1 MNDILNELINQ
12 LDYLILNNNS
22 GIVDFFSYPRVEV
35 GDDGPRHISV

>member
-22 GIVDFFSYPRVEV
+22 GIVDFFFLPKGRS
-35 GDDGPRHISV
+35 G